1 MSFVEPVIVP
11 MGQTMIE
18 VLLFR
23 STLHYMEN
31 DAPHKRSAASAA
43 NLRDDCAPE
52 APEAPRAAAAFFA
65 LWQQTL
71 RDAASLEGL
80 PQSQAGDQDE
90 RNEP

>member
-1 MSFVEPVIVP
+1 
-11 MGQTMIE
+11 MIE

-23 STLHYMEN
+23 STLYYMKN

-52 APEAPRAAAAFFA
+52 APDAPRAAAAFFA

-71 RDAASLEGL
+71 RDAASLESL
-80 PQSQAGDQDE
+80 PQSETGDQDE
-90 RNEP
+90 HDQP